1 MKSRGTFAEINLNK
15 YRNNLLF
22 FMQLVAPSKIM
33 AVIKSDA
40 YGHGAIELAKI
51 AISTGI
57 DFLAVAFLEEGIEL
71 RKNGI
76 NVPVLILN
84 YFDPSFIP
92 DAVKYN
98 LTATIYSI
106 DQLKQINSFVDEPK
120 KLSLHLNINTGMN
133 RLGVDPE
140 EVMGILEYA
149 RKNGINFSGVYT
161 HFAVADEEK
170 NDFTRNQLELFNRTV
185 EIAEMNDFTFTNRHI
200 CNSAGALRFNDPK
213 TDYVRLG
220 VSSYGLQPSKVIR
233 YPEIKPV
240 LSLKSEISN
249 IHDIKVGDSISYGR
263 TFVAEEDMK
272 IATVPVGYG
281 DGYSRLLS
289 NRGAVLIS
297 GERCKILGR
306 ICMDQFV
313 VDVSRLIPS
322 PEVGQEVVLIGKQG
336 NEEITAEEIADW
348 SETINYEVTCSITK
362 RVPRMYIGKEQ
373 AL

>member
-185 EIAEMNDFTFTNRHI
+185 EIAEMNNFTFTNRHI